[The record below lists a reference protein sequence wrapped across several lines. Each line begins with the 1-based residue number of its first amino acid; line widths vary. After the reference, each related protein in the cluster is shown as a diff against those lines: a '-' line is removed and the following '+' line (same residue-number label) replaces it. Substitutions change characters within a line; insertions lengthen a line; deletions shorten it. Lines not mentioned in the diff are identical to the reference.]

1 MPGLNNL
8 DHFRPPEFKS
18 VDLRHR
24 RAAMG
29 RLRPLA
35 ARASSISGGWG
46 RPGERRLLP
55 HWTFVAPVGKIS
67 GLVAGSGGEG
77 YSFREAGVAH
87 GGGGVQNRSPLSR
100 LMAAKHCDRCGEWR

>member
-87 GGGGVQNRSPLSR
+87 GGGWGPKPISPQ
-100 LMAAKHCDRCGEWR
+100 